1 MGADQQGEQ
10 PMREYNFDGL
20 VGPTHN
26 YAGLSYGNLASA
38 AHFNSPSNPR
48 AAAMEG
54 LDKMR
59 LVAELGTPQAIL
71 PPLARPNLRALHQL
85 GFRGSPTAML
95 ESAWQADPVL
105 LAAVWSASS
114 MWTAN
119 AATVSPAPDCADGK
133 LHFSVANLSSLLHR
147 SLEAEQTTKI
157 LRAIFRSPQRFQVH
171 DPLPAGSALS
181 DEGAANHTRLAASPD
196 GPGLELFCYGRVAF
210 DPARTG
216 PQKFPA
222 RQTLEACQSIS
233 RRHQLAAE
241 RTFYLQQ
248 HTAAIDAG
256 VFHNDVIAVGGWNLL
271 LVHEQAYVDQELVL
285 SQISRQFATLRGSG
299 LQIIEFPARLLPLA
313 DAVSS
318 YLFNSQLLLR
328 PSGKLTL
335 LCPSDCESNAAA
347 ARSLAWLLEQNS
359 PIDEVRF
366 VNLRQSMNNGGGP
379 ACLRLRVLLSSEEA
393 AAVHPGV
400 FWTPALDARLRDWV
414 QRNYR
419 DQLAPA
425 DLRDPQL
432 VDEAFTAQE
441 ELAQIL
447 GLVRET
453 LTNE

>member
-1 MGADQQGEQ
+1 
-10 PMREYNFDGL
+10 MREYNFDGL

-26 YAGLSYGNLASA
+26 YAGLSHGNLASA
-38 AHFNSPSNPR
+38 AHYNSPSNPR
-48 AAAMEG
+48 AAALEG

-59 LVAELGTPQAIL
+59 LVADLGIGQAVL

-95 ESAWQADPVL
+95 QAAWQADPVL

-119 AATVSPAPDCADGK
+119 AATVSPAADCGDGK
-133 LHFSVANLSSLLHR
+133 LHFSPANLSSLLHR
-147 SLEAEQTTKI
+147 SLEAEQTTRI
-157 LRAIFRSPQRFQVH
+157 LRAIFRSQDRFQIH
-171 DPLPAGSALS
+171 EALPAGNALA
-181 DEGAANHTRLAASPD
+181 DEGAANHTRLAATPD

-222 RQTLEACQSIS
+222 RQTLEACQAIA
-233 RRHQLAAE
+233 RRHQLAPG

-248 HTAAIDAG
+248 HPAAIDAG
-256 VFHNDVIAVGGWNLL
+256 VFHNDVISVGSCGLL
-271 LVHEQAYVDQELVL
+271 LVHELAYVDQSLAL
-285 SQISRQFATLRGSG
+285 DQIAREFEQLCGQPLRV
-299 LQIIEFPARLLPLA
+299 IEFPARQLPLA

-328 PSGKLTL
+328 PTGRMTL
-335 LCPSDCESNAAA
+335 LCPSECESNPAAA
-347 ARSLAWLLEQNS
+347 GSLAWLLEQES

-379 ACLRLRVLLSSEEA
+379 ACLRLRVTLSPADLA
-393 AAVHPGV
+393 ALHPGV
-400 FWTPALDARLRDWV
+400 LWSPNLESRLREWV

-419 DQLAPA
+419 DRLAPD

>member
-1 MGADQQGEQ
+1 
-10 PMREYNFDGL
+10 MREYNFDGL

-38 AHFNSPSNPR
+38 EHFNSPSNPR
-48 AAAMEG
+48 AAALEG

-59 LVAELGTPQAIL
+59 LVAELGVPQAIL

-95 ESAWQADPVL
+95 EAAWQADPVL

-147 SLEAEQTTKI
+147 SLEAEQTTKV
-157 LRAIFRSPQRFQVH
+157 LRAIFRAPDRFQVH
-171 DPLPAGSALS
+171 DPLPSGSTLA
-181 DEGAANHTRLAASPD
+181 DEGAANHTRLAATGN
-196 GPGLELFCYGRVAF
+196 GPGLELFTYGRVAF
-210 DPARTG
+210 DPTRNDRARAE

-222 RQTLEACQSIS
+222 RQTLEACQSIA
-233 RRHQLAAE
+233 RRHQLAAD

-248 HTAAIDAG
+248 HPAAIDAG
-256 VFHNDVIAVGGWNLL
+256 VFHNDVIAVGGWGLL
-271 LVHEQAYVDQELVL
+271 LVHEQAYVDQALVL
-285 SQISRQFATLRGSG
+285 PQIARQFIALGG
-299 LQIIEFPARLLPLA
+299 QPLQLIEFPASLLPLQ
-313 DAVSS
+313 DAVGS
-318 YLFNSQLLLR
+318 YLFNSQILLR
-328 PSGKLTL
+328 PNGKMTL
-335 LCPSDCESNAAA
+335 LCPAECEANPAASKA
-347 ARSLAWLLEQNS
+347 LSWLLEQAS

-379 ACLRLRVLLSSEEA
+379 ACLRLRVLLSSEDA
-393 AAVHPGV
+393 AALHQGV
-400 FWTPALDARLRDWV
+400 LWTPTLDTQLREWV

-419 DQLAPA
+419 DHLAPG

-441 ELAQIL
+441 QLAQIL

>member
-1 MGADQQGEQ
+1 
-10 PMREYNFDGL
+10 MREYNFDGL

-38 AHFNSPSNPR
+38 VHYNSPSNPR
-48 AAAMEG
+48 AAALEG

-59 LVAELGTPQAIL
+59 LVAELGVPQAIL

-95 ESAWQADPVL
+95 EAAGQADPVL

-147 SLEAEQTTKI
+147 SLEGEQTTKI
-157 LRAIFRSPQRFQVH
+157 LRAIFRSPERFQVH

-181 DEGAANHTRLAASPD
+181 DEGAANHTRLAANAE

-222 RQTLEACQSIS
+222 RQTLEACQAIA
-233 RRHQLAAE
+233 RRHQLAPE

-248 HTAAIDAG
+248 HPAAIDAG
-256 VFHNDVIAVGGWNLL
+256 VFHNDVIAVGGWGLL
-271 LVHEQAYVDQELVL
+271 LVHEQAYVDQSLL
-285 SQISRQFATLRGSG
+285 LPQISRQFSALAGSP
-299 LQIIEFPARLLPLA
+299 LQIVEFPAKLLPLA
-313 DAVSS
+313 DAVAS

-328 PSGKLTL
+328 PDGRMTL
-335 LCPSDCESNAAA
+335 LCPSECESNAAA
-347 ARSLAWLLEQNS
+347 ARSLDWLLEQSS
-359 PIDEVRF
+359 PIDQVRF

-379 ACLRLRVLLSSEEA
+379 ACLRLRVLLSSDDA
-393 AAVHPGV
+393 AALHPGV
-400 FWTPALDARLRDWV
+400 LWSPTLDSNLRGWV
-414 QRNYR
+414 QKHYR
-419 DQLAPA
+419 EQLAPA

-441 ELAQIL
+441 ELARIL